1 MTEANAFNLTF
12 RYIDNLL
19 SIINPHF
26 ANWVLLIYPQELEI
40 KRNNRNSF
48 LCYIIPQ
55 ILHQWSDL
63 YQNPSQK
70 RRLQLCHHKL
80 TIFC

>member
-40 KRNNRNSF
+40 KRNNETIETVSF
-48 LCYIIPQ
+48 AT
-55 ILHQWSDL
+55 L
-63 YQNPSQK
+63 YLKFYTNGPICTK
-70 RRLQLCHHKL
+70 IHHKRDGFNFA
-80 TIFC
+80 IIN